1 MVRGFRRRKPGVK
14 PATDKRDTRPERREP
29 TEKGK
34 KETKLK
40 RPGLGGWQRFFRR
53 VSLPRRRIPW
63 WIRTMSWGEIP
74 WWGRAFIILGGIG
87 IGLAIWFAIQ
97 PSCAPSPAYRLSV
110 AVSPSD
116 SGRVS
121 LSPSERDYSEGAR
134 VTLTASALPDYE
146 FVGWS
151 GDASGTSPVV
161 TVTMDSDKEVTAN
174 FRILSYSLTTSV
186 SPPEGG
192 TVSPSGGIYDI
203 GSPVTLTASA
213 LPDYEFVGWSGD
225 ASGTSPVV
233 TVTMDSDKEVTAN
246 FVATVQEISCIMP
259 TGISGS
265 VVTYSNELERGEII
279 EGFVELTG
287 EYHSQDWS
295 FDWTFEIIDPEGR
308 NLDFWKGHWVK
319 KNHHDFNFRA
329 QYGGSY
335 KIIARHNS
343 RYDKSLIIKIRPMGW
358 Q

>member
-1 MVRGFRRRKPGVK
+1 MVRGFKRRKPGVK

-121 LSPSERDYSEGAR
+121 LSPSERDYSQGAR
-134 VTLTASALPDYE
+134 
-146 FVGWS
+146 
-151 GDASGTSPVV
+151 
-161 TVTMDSDKEVTAN
+161 
-174 FRILSYSLTTSV
+174 
-186 SPPEGG
+186 
-192 TVSPSGGIYDI
+192 
-203 GSPVTLTASA
+203 VTLTASA